1 MLFWFLQWVL
11 SSYPRLAL
19 NPQSSSLRLRT
30 TSSHHVAL
38 IVAILGAL
46 LKGAAPGCPH
56 GPSAHLSCVTSL
68 SAGLLPIAT
77 ACPHSKHLPFWPL
90 LTLLFLAVP
99 LDASLSLKQI
109 NQQTW
114 QFPSSKQPTLALC
127 KKLLL
132 RYSLIVFVSSILTIV
147 YSVTNYVYQYD
158 IFTEKTEQLKITAL
172 ILHTEIY

>member
-109 NQQTW
+109 NQQTLVLRLPGTHFW
-114 QFPSSKQPTLALC
+114 NCGRTTMCKLSNVEWPRKINDTHTSSGTVP
-127 KKLLL
+127 
-132 RYSLIVFVSSILTIV
+132 RPESF
-147 YSVTNYVYQYD
+147 
-158 IFTEKTEQLKITAL
+158 
-172 ILHTEIY
+172 